1 MSDPTEI
8 TFSTAYERLKSIT
21 DTLNAE
27 EVEADALVPLLRDGK
42 GLEAALRAHLDQV
55 EQDVRAIESG
65 EGITAYRI
73 VSSAGGSSPEAAPGD
88 DQIPF

>member
-1 MSDPTEI
+1 MTEPTQI
-8 TFSTAYERLKSIT
+8 TFSAAYDRLKSIT

-73 VSSAGGSSPEAAPGD
+73 VSSTKEPGED
-88 DQIPF
+88 RDEEIPF